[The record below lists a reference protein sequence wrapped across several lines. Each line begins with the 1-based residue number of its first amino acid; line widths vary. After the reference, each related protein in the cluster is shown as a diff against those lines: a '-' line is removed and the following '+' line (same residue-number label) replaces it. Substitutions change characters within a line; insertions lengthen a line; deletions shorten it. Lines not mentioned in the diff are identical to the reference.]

1 VLQEAGLVV
10 TPHTFTKQLVKV
22 FGKVLRCVG
31 RGTCVCLKSDLV
43 NVVCMNECVILK
55 DREHSDEHSDGA
67 PIG

>member
-1 VLQEAGLVV
+1 VV

-31 RGTCVCLKSDLV
+31 RGTCVCLISDLV

-55 DREHSDEHSDGA
+55 DREHSDELGL
-67 PIG
+67 